1 MYKNKKIAAL
11 IFLREES
18 SRVPKKNLRIFHGKP
33 LFHEILLTLQNSR
46 YLDEIIVNTPSEI
59 IINDCHEMG
68 IKVHERPDWL
78 NNVKTNEANEI
89 IDYEN
94 QISQLNNY
102 EKDTKKFIDYGLYV
116 LKNLSSFFNNAKVL
130 TKQKILSSIFKEK
143 LVFKDEEYRTPI
155 LNFGIE
161 LIYKS
166 INVLEDNLNKN
177 GRQSFDYLPLS
188 TRGGT

>member
-1 MYKNKKIAAL
+1 LSKKIERVRNRKNSL
-11 IFLREES
+11 LDKFIDES
-18 SRVPKKNLRIFHGKP
+18 ISKEVYSNKDKEL
-33 LFHEILLTLQNSR
+33 S
-46 YLDEIIVNTPSEI
+46 
-59 IINDCHEMG
+59 
-68 IKVHERPDWL
+68 
-78 NNVKTNEANEI
+78 NEI